1 MIHINLDVES
11 GWTIIVPDWLRLPL
25 VNLFF
30 FFLGIINSTLRITKV
45 ALNIQDFAFCL
56 VPRSVDD
63 LFIIQDKIELLMI
76 SF

>member
-56 VPRSVDD
+56 VPQSVDD